1 MADSFAER
9 QSRLVSLVYQVLGTI
24 EPPALESSEGE
35 VLAALASAFHRKAQT
50 TVEAELDTPQGKPAL
65 PGQQHV
71 FVERPVARPF
81 NCRPLSSKR
90 AGTP

>member
-65 PGQQHV
+65 P
-71 FVERPVARPF
+71 EY
-81 NCRPLSSKR
+81 SSMFSSSR
-90 AGTP
+90 R

>member
-65 PGQQHV
+65 PG
-71 FVERPVARPF
+71 
-81 NCRPLSSKR
+81 CSSMFSSSGR
-90 AGTP
+90 

>member
-35 VLAALASAFHRKAQT
+35 VLAALASAFHRRAKDAA
-50 TVEAELDTPQGKPAL
+50 EAELNTPHGKPAL
-65 PGQQHV
+65 PEYTMFRSLRV
-71 FVERPVARPF
+71 P
-81 NCRPLSSKR
+81 
-90 AGTP
+90 

>member
-24 EPPALESSEGE
+24 EPPALETSEGE
-35 VLAALASAFHRKAQT
+35 VLEALASAFHRKAQN

-65 PGQQHV
+65 PEH
-71 FVERPVARPF
+71 
-81 NCRPLSSKR
+81 SSMFSSSR
-90 AGTP
+90 R

>member
-35 VLAALASAFHRKAQT
+35 VLEALASAFHRKAQT
-50 TVEAELDTPQGKPAL
+50 TVEAERTRRKESPRCQSTSCFRRAADSVPLIY
-65 PGQQHV
+65 
-71 FVERPVARPF
+71 PF
-81 NCRPLSSKR
+81 TFPEVPLVH
-90 AGTP
+90 